1 MSIQRIPDDLK
12 KMVRLCETAD
22 NNILNKLVS
31 SQMTQSE
38 LYYKYKSS
46 VRIGL
51 WYFTKHMTILSF
63 VMHLLWVY
71 KDSYF
76 AYCIIPILG
85 LMLNKTF
92 VIFHD
97 CQHNSYTPWKDLN
110 YALSLI
116 TGTFVTTSP
125 NWILDHNTHHL
136 SNGNIENKY
145 KYFFNETIVY
155 TVNQYNKFSTLG
167 KQLYKI
173 YKTPVIFFGIIPV
186 VYFGIFQRFIYIV
199 KKIMHPN
206 KIRSELIP
214 ILFNHTINNAAI
226 CTLFYYLYNHGILY
240 HYLIALWISY
250 VNSFFVFHNQHTY
263 NPPFV
268 VENDK
273 WNITDS
279 GLKGSSFIQ
288 VPWILKYFYG
298 GIEYHHIH
306 HMNAKIPGYN
316 LHKYHTDV
324 VNTSYLFDN
333 VVKLSLLDCYN
344 NLWLVL
350 YCEIQ
355 NKYITFDELSSE

>member
-1 MSIQRIPDDLK
+1 MSDDLK
-12 KMVRLCETAD
+12 NKMRLYESAD
-22 NNILNKLVS
+22 NNVLNKLVS
-31 SQMTQSE
+31 TQMTQSD

-46 VRIGL
+46 LRIGL

-97 CQHNSYTPWKDLN
+97 CQHNSYTPCNDLN

-116 TGTFVTTSP
+116 LGTFVTTSS
-125 NWILDHNTHHL
+125 NWILDHTTHHL
-136 SNGNIENKY
+136 SNGNIENKH
-145 KYFFNETIVY
+145 KYFFNETVVY
-155 TVNQYNKFSTLG
+155 TLNQYNMFSPWT

-173 YKTPVIFFGIIPV
+173 YKTPLVFFGIIPV

-199 KKIMHPN
+199 KKIMHPI
-206 KIRSELIP
+206 KIKSDLMP

-240 HYLIALWISY
+240 HYLMALWISY

-268 VENDK
+268 VGNDK

-288 VPWILKYFYG
+288 VHWILKYFYG

-306 HMNAKIPGYN
+306 HMNPKIPGYN
-316 LHKYHTDV
+316 LHKYHDNV
-324 VNTSYLFDN
+324 INSSQLFDN
-333 VVKLSLLDCYN
+333 VVKLSFMDCYHN
-344 NLWLVL
+344 MSLVL
-350 YCEIQ
+350 YCENR
-355 NKYITFDELSSE
+355 NKYIRFDELTSE